1 MNGEARELR
10 ELARKIEQL
19 VSSSRISSIAW
30 EPARALCD
38 LLCVRAR
45 IMELE
50 GQLDERRESK
60 VEGYGDAPDR

>member
-1 MNGEARELR
+1 MNGEAKELR
-10 ELARKIEQL
+10 ELANKIEQL

>member
-19 VSSSRISSIAW
+19 VSGSRISSIAW

-50 GQLDERRESK
+50 AERDDLKVDLKRERA
-60 VEGYGDAPDR
+60 VT